1 MPSSS
6 SGARGRQ
13 RCLDRPLHRR
23 DRRPEAIHDLAELL
37 VRRHVRGGEED
48 LVSGE
53 AVGLRLVDELRGDV
67 SYAFRLLRRSPAFTL
82 VALLSLG
89 LAVIF
94 GLINAI
100 IRPIVKLLTLP
111 LLVLTLG
118 LFAFVVNALMLLL
131 TSWICDVL
139 DLPFKVE
146 GFWSALLGALVISVV
161 TFLIN
166 LVLPDEYE
174 R

>member
-1 MPSSS
+1 V
-6 SGARGRQ
+6 RLIVR
-13 RCLDRPLHRR
+13 
-23 DRRPEAIHDLAELL
+23 ILASAAALAVAAALIDGITVGPGTTGERVLTLL
-37 VRRHVRGGEED
+37 GV
-48 LVSGE
+48 
-53 AVGLRLVDELRGDV
+53 
-67 SYAFRLLRRSPAFTL
+67 
-82 VALLSLG
+82 
-89 LAVIF
+89 AVIF

-100 IRPIVKLLTLP
+100 IRPVVKLLTLP

-131 TSWICDVL
+131 TSWICDQL
-139 DLPFKVE
+139 DLPFEVD
-146 GFWSALLGALVISVV
+146 GFWAALLGALVVSVV

>member
-1 MPSSS
+1 V
-6 SGARGRQ
+6 RFIVR
-13 RCLDRPLHRR
+13 
-23 DRRPEAIHDLAELL
+23 ILASAAALAVAAAL
-37 VRRHVRGGEED
+37 IDGITVGPGTTGERV
-48 LVSGE
+48 LTV
-53 AVGLRLVDELRGDV
+53 
-67 SYAFRLLRRSPAFTL
+67 
-82 VALLSLG
+82 LG
-89 LAVIF
+89 VAVIF

-111 LLVLTLG
+111 LLVL
-118 LFAFVVNALMLLL
+118 
-131 TSWICDVL
+131 L

>member
-1 MPSSS
+1 V
-6 SGARGRQ
+6 RFIVR
-13 RCLDRPLHRR
+13 
-23 DRRPEAIHDLAELL
+23 ILASAAAL
-37 VRRHVRGGEED
+37 
-48 LVSGE
+48 
-53 AVGLRLVDELRGDV
+53 AVAAALIDGITVG
-67 SYAFRLLRRSPAFTL
+67 PGTTL
-82 VALLSLG
+82 ERVLTVLG
-89 LAVIF
+89 VAVIF